1 MPKDGAVSCH
11 CLRHTMATQLFADA
25 DLATNLYRLGHNWI
39 TTTQRYR
46 RVSNLKVKRNY
57 YKAMGGTDR

>member
-39 TTTQRYR
+39 TTTQRY
-46 RVSNLKVKRNY
+46 
-57 YKAMGGTDR
+57 